1 MKAYSRI
8 RPRLRRAERPSRVYS
23 LLESQARDALR
34 IKAALEPK
42 AIADKIVAFLDRYS
56 LVRPA
61 LNGQDFQRMGIRPGR
76 YTRSCSNGSAA
87 RLDGRVKSRNDELN
101 VIRWLTGS
109 RGQGSGSGIDDML
122 THGFD
127 LPRMLLLAPVILFSL
142 SFHEFAHAW
151 VALKLGDPTAAAE
164 GRVSL
169 NPLRHLD
176 PIGTI
181 AIFLFGFGWAKPVPI
196 NPYFLR
202 GQARGFA
209 LTAMRARRPTSSP
222 RSRSGIIYRL
232 LDPAHVGGF
241 LLVIADL
248 GVYINLALAAFN
260 LIPIPPLDGSRVV
273 YYLLPRNLAANY
285 IRLEPFGMW
294 IVIGLLLLDSRTNII
309 GSWMWFIVRLF
320 GGLFRRPDFRY
331 NVKMQNREER
341 NRGFQDSRIQG
352 RGLDSSIPRFL
363 DSLRI
368 ELSHGG

>member
-1 MKAYSRI
+1 
-8 RPRLRRAERPSRVYS
+8 
-23 LLESQARDALR
+23 
-34 IKAALEPK
+34 
-42 AIADKIVAFLDRYS
+42 
-56 LVRPA
+56 
-61 LNGQDFQRMGIRPGR
+61 
-76 YTRSCSNGSAA
+76 
-87 RLDGRVKSRNDELN
+87 
-101 VIRWLTGS
+101 
-109 RGQGSGSGIDDML
+109 ML

-196 NPYFLR
+196 NPYFLK

-209 LTAMRARRPTSSP
+209 ITAVAGPAANLVAAL
-222 RSRSGIIYRL
+222 GFGLIFRL
-232 LDPAHVGGF
+232 LILAHVGGF

-294 IVIGLLLLDSRTNII
+294 IVIGLLLLDSGTHVIS
-309 GSWMWFIVRLF
+309 SWLYVFVRLF
-320 GGLFRRPDFRY
+320 GTLLAGP
-331 NVKMQNREER
+331 
-341 NRGFQDSRIQG
+341 GF
-352 RGLDSSIPRFL
+352 LV
-363 DSLRI
+363 
-368 ELSHGG
+368 